1 MNYRLADCVFDAAL
15 FWIYFLT
22 NRIVQYKVS
31 EIRIDWNKTGV
42 VWFKKLKNWY

>member
-15 FWIYFLT
+15 FWIYFLI

-31 EIRIDWNKTGV
+31 EIRID
-42 VWFKKLKNWY
+42 